1 MVNIE
6 NNLIETYLTL
16 INKLSNESKLE
27 IIAQLSLS
35 MKNET
40 KNKKDN
46 SITHLFGSF
55 DTEETAQELIERI
68 REARVF
74 NRKIINFS

>member
-1 MVNIE
+1 MVNVE

-40 KNKKDN
+40 KNKNDN
-46 SITHLFGSF
+46 SIAHLFGSF
-55 DTEETAQELIERI
+55 DTDETAEEWIERI
-68 REARVF
+68 REC
-74 NRKIINFS
+74 KQIHTS